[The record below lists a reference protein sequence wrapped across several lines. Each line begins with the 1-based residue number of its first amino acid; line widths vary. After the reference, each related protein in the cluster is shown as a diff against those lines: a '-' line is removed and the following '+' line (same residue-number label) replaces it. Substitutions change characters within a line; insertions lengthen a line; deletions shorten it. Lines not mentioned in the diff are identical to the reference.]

1 MIYTEIIDTLAPEK
15 TISQT
20 MTELLALD
28 IGGFSLGN
36 ILAAALIFLV
46 CLAVIKL
53 AVRLTRRALDKSKLD
68 APVKRAI
75 VNFERVVLWVT
86 ALLMIMGKL
95 NISTASLVALVSVA
109 GLALSLS
116 LQNTLSNVFAGI
128 TLLVTRPFKPGD
140 FVEAGTTSGTVTR
153 MGLFYV
159 TLLTYDNKE
168 IHVPNSDIAASRL
181 TNYTAEPT
189 RRVDLNF
196 GLEYGCEAEAV
207 RAALLAAAKEDVRV
221 LPEPEP
227 VVVVSAY
234 LSSSVQ
240 YTLRCWALTADYWA
254 VYYALNESARR
265 HLEAAGLSLA
275 FDRLDVRI
283 VKD

>member
-20 MTELLALD
+20 VTELLALD

-196 GLEYGCEAEAV
+196 GLEYGCEAGAV
-207 RAALLAAAKEDVRV
+207 RAALLAAAKEDARV

-227 VVVVSAY
+227 AVVVSAY

>member
-20 MTELLALD
+20 VTELLALD

-196 GLEYGCEAEAV
+196 GLEYGCEAGAV
-207 RAALLAAAKEDVRV
+207 RAALLAAAKEDARV

-240 YTLRCWALTADYWA
+240 YTLRAWAMTGDYWN

-275 FDRLDVRI
+275 FDRMDVRI
-283 VKD
+283 LKD